1 MRRRLWLC
9 RSEDG
14 GVVAQVRAPEGEP
27 LGYIQ
32 AFLGDDPRRLCFDLG
47 AGLAYSPALD
57 IYYPIRRERA

>member
-14 GVVAQVRAPEGEP
+14 SVVAQVQTPEGEP

-32 AFLGDDPRRLCFDLG
+32 AFLGDDPRRLRFDLG

-57 IYYPIRRERA
+57 IYYPIWRPHA